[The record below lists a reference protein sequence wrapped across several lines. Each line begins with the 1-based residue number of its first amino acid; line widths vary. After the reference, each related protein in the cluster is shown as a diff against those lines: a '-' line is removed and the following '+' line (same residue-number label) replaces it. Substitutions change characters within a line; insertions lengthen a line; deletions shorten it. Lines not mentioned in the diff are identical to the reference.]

1 MNNHFKISL
10 LKYRHSLALG
20 EVLNVGLLLL
30 FSDEWRF
37 IYPKKLSR
45 LRCLYPDVE
54 IDFLR
59 NYLKN
64 FEAHTE
70 KLNKVIQK
78 SSSELSF
85 AHGFTLDNFMENV
98 YSEFLPKDDSAL
110 QFSAEQRYVLY
121 TNSREK
127 IIENLYK
134 KYFFPYESPNKR
146 NPRDE
151 NIMLGEIRKY
161 LKNFNLSVFER
172 YFQKQEPKK
181 VFNEKTALS
190 FDLHWQNSQ
199 THLVKPISF
208 DLSQSSSIDQKASQ
222 YFGKFMLLQGEIQR
236 GSYALDV
243 PVSRPKDKALFADYD
258 KALYVLEGV
267 PSIKLIEEERLE
279 SYAVK
284 VVEALTLHN

>member
-1 MNNHFKISL
+1 L
-10 LKYRHSLALG
+10 LF
-20 EVLNVGLLLL
+20 

-59 NYLKN
+59 NYLKA
-64 FEAHTE
+64 FETHTE
-70 KLNKVIQK
+70 KLNKVIQS
-78 SSSELSF
+78 SSSELPF

-110 QFSAEQRYVLY
+110 QFSAEQRYVRY
-121 TNSREK
+121 TNNREK

-134 KYFFPYESPNKR
+134 KYFFPYEASKKR
-146 NPRDE
+146 SSRDE
-151 NIMLGEIRKY
+151 NTILGELR
-161 LKNFNLSVFER
+161 NFIQSIEFSVFEHN
-172 YFQKQEPKK
+172 FQKQESKK
-181 VFNEKTALS
+181 IFNDKTELS
-190 FDLHWQNSQ
+190 VDLHWKNSQ

-208 DLSQSSSIDQKASQ
+208 DLSQSTSIDQKASQ

-236 GSYALDV
+236 GGYALDV
-243 PVSRPKDKALFADYD
+243 PVSRPKDKALFKDYD
-258 KALYVLEGV
+258 KALYVLEDV
-267 PSIKLIEEERLE
+267 PSVELVEEEKLQG
-279 SYAVK
+279 YAVK